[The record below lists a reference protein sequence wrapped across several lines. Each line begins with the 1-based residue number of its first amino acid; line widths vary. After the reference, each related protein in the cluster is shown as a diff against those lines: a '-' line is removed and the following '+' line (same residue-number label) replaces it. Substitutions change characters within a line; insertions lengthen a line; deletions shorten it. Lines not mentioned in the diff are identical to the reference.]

1 MRDLHQQIRQVLADA
16 ATVAVIAHVRPDG
29 DAIGSVL
36 GLGTLLT
43 EAGKQVQFILPDGAS
58 ALYKHMA
65 HYDRIQTRLQE
76 PVDVVVVLDCSDLLR
91 TGDVLNG
98 RKVDINIDHHPT
110 NELFADINLVEVE
123 AAATSQIITLC
134 AQHWGLGLSKT
145 AAEPLMAGILT
156 DTIGFRT
163 SNTTADTLR
172 AAALLM
178 EQGVDM
184 SGLYYNTLLKRSYQ
198 SVKLWGRGLEHLQ
211 KDGRLA
217 WTVLDE
223 DDRQASRY
231 SGKDDAEL
239 TALLATIKGV
249 DVIVVFVAQDD
260 NHVKVSWR
268 ATNGVDVS
276 NLAVSFNGGGHA
288 PASGATVEGTLDE
301 VIERVL
307 GETKKLLQERRKQD

>member
-1 MRDLHQQIRQVLADA
+1 MRDVHEQIRQVFADA
-16 ATVAVIAHVRPDG
+16 ASVAVIAHVRPDG

-58 ALYKHMA
+58 ALYTHMA
-65 HYDRIQTRLQE
+65 HYDSIQNALHE

-98 RKVDINIDHHPT
+98 CRVDVNIDHHPT
-110 NELFADINLVEVE
+110 NELFAEINLVEVG
-123 AAATSQIITLC
+123 AAATSQIITMH
-134 AQHWGLGLSKT
+134 APAWGLSLSKA

-163 SNTTADTLR
+163 SNTTADTLQ

-184 SGLYYNTLLKRSYQ
+184 SGLYYSTLLERSFE
-198 SVKLWGRGLEHLQ
+198 SVKLWGRGLENLQ

-217 WTVLDE
+217 WTVLKEE
-223 DDRQASRY
+223 DRKASRY

-249 DVIVVFVAQDD
+249 DAIVVFVVQND
-260 NHVKVSWR
+260 NEVKVSWR

-288 PASGATVEGTLDE
+288 PASGATVTGALDE

-307 GETKKLLQERRKQD
+307 GETKKLLQEQRKQD

>member
-1 MRDLHQQIRQVLADA
+1 MRDLHEQICRVLAEA
-16 ATVAVIAHVRPDG
+16 ATVAVISHVRPDG
-29 DAIGSVL
+29 DAIGSAL
-36 GLGTLLT
+36 GLGTLLK

-58 ALYKHMA
+58 ALYKQMA
-65 HYDRIQTRLQE
+65 NYDSIQNRLQG

-91 TGDVLNG
+91 TGGVLNG

-110 NELFADINLVEVE
+110 NELFAEINLVEME
-123 AAATSQIITLC
+123 AAATSQIIT
-134 AQHWGLGLSKT
+134 QHTQAWGLSLSK
-145 AAEPLMAGILT
+145 ASAEPLLAGILT

-172 AAALLM
+172 AAAMLM
-178 EQGVDM
+178 EQGADM
-184 SGLYYNTLLKRSYQ
+184 SALYKSTLLERSYQ
-198 SVKLWGRGLEHLQ
+198 SIKLWGRGLEHLQ

-223 DDRQASRY
+223 EDRKTSRY

-239 TALLATIKGV
+239 TALLTTIKEV
-249 DVIVVFVAQDD
+249 DVIVVFVVQDEG
-260 NHVKVSWR
+260 HVKVSWR
-268 ATNGVDVS
+268 GTSGVDVS

-288 PASGATVEGTLDE
+288 PAAGATVEGTLDE

>member
-1 MRDLHQQIRQVLADA
+1 MTAVDQHIHQVFAEA
-16 ATVAVIAHVRPDG
+16 ASFAVIAHIRPDG

-65 HYDRIQTRLQE
+65 HYERIQARLQG

-110 NELFADINLVEVE
+110 NEMFADINLVEVE
-123 AAATSQIITLC
+123 AAATSQIITLH
-134 AQHWGLGLSKT
+134 AHNWGLVLSKA

-163 SNTTADTLR
+163 TNTTGDTLR

-178 EQGVDM
+178 EQDVDM
-184 SGLYYNTLLKRSYQ
+184 STLYNSVLLERSYQ

-211 KDGRLA
+211 KDGRMA
-217 WTVLDE
+217 WTVLGEE
-223 DDRQASRY
+223 DRKASHY

-239 TALLATIKGV
+239 TALLATINEV
-249 DVIVVFVAQDD
+249 DVIVVFVVQDD
-260 NHVKVSWR
+260 KHVKVSWR
-268 ATNGVDVS
+268 GTNGVDVS

-307 GETKKLLQERRKQD
+307 GETKKLLQ

>member
-1 MRDLHQQIRQVLADA
+1 MSEIHEQIRQVFADA
-16 ATVAVIAHVRPDG
+16 TTVAVIAHVRPDG

-36 GLGTLLT
+36 GLGTLLV

-65 HYDRIQTRLQE
+65 HYDHIQNRLE
-76 PVDVVVVLDCSDLLR
+76 GTVDVVVVLDCSDLLR

-110 NELFADINLVEVE
+110 NELFGDINLVEVE

-134 AQHWGLGLSKT
+134 AHNWGLTLSRT
-145 AAEPLMAGILT
+145 AAEPLLAGILT

-163 SNTTADTLR
+163 SNTTPDTLR

-178 EQGVDM
+178 EKAVDM
-184 SGLYYNTLLKRSYQ
+184 PALYNSVLLERSYQ
-198 SVKLWGRGLEHLQ
+198 SVKLWGRGLDNLQ
-211 KDGRLA
+211 KEGRMA
-217 WTVLDE
+217 WTVLGEE
-223 DDRQASRY
+223 DRKASHY

-239 TALLATIKGV
+239 TALLATINEV
-249 DVIVVFVAQDD
+249 DVIVVFVVQDD
-260 NHVKVSWR
+260 KHVKVSWR
-268 ATNGVDVS
+268 GTNGVDVS
-276 NLAVSFNGGGHA
+276 NVAVFFSGGGHA

-301 VIERVL
+301 VIEKVL
-307 GETKKLLQERRKQD
+307 GETKKLLQ